1 MGQNALVA
9 LIVACAGGY
18 AAWSLAPR
26 ALKRRMMVRA
36 WSWSQAAFRCPAWLR
51 NRLARAVSSS
61 ATPGHAC
68 DACAGQS
75 RTATANTDVT
85 RKNPQ

>member
-1 MGQNALVA
+1 VEQNVLVA

-36 WSWSQAAFRCPAWLR
+36 WSWSQAASRCPAWLR
-51 NRLARAVSSS
+51 NRLARAVYSS

-68 DACAGQS
+68 DACAGRS
-75 RTATANTDVT
+75 RTAAANTDVA